1 VSATVAITCPECGSP
16 LDFDEGD
23 RTALCPACKSWLAI
37 SGDAGIT
44 RFVIHE
50 RLDEGEARS
59 SARKFLA
66 DERIDRRLSGSIT
79 YGAGRLYFLPFWKL
93 TGIACGWRLTERE
106 KAILEEHVDDNGV
119 RSSGRGMGQPVRELE
134 VVSRHVEYSTPA
146 TSLKGFGLRGVA
158 LASSVL
164 PLQGVN
170 FEEMAKRGV
179 VVDVIKQAG
188 QVRDEAL
195 AMVRGREGGAGVLRQ
210 NAHIN
215 LAQERF
221 SLIYYPVWRLE
232 FMHHDRI
239 YPVVV
244 DGINGSLLKAR
255 FPGAIRVRLF
265 SPLALVT
272 LLAYAWSIH
281 PLAGVAA
288 IALCAAILQRHL
300 GTLAPQRILTFFTG
314 WVERGEEVECG

>member
-1 VSATVAITCPECGSP
+1 VSSTVAIICPECGSP

-23 RTALCPACKSWLAI
+23 RSALCPACKTCLAI
-37 SGDAGIT
+37 GGDAGIT

-66 DERIDRRLSGSIT
+66 DERIDRRLSGSLT

-93 TGIACGWRLTERE
+93 TGVAWGWRLTEKESAVRE
-106 KAILEEHVDDNGV
+106 EDSDDNGLK
-119 RSSGRGMGQPVRELE
+119 SGRRVMGQPVRDLE
-134 VVSRHVEYSTPA
+134 VVSRHLEYSTPA

-170 FEEMAKRGV
+170 FEEMARRGV
-179 VVDVIKQAG
+179 VVDAVKQAS
-188 QVRDEAL
+188 QVRNEAL
-195 AMVRGREGGAGVLRQ
+195 ATARGQGGGAGVLRQ
-210 NAHIN
+210 NARIT

-232 FMHHDRI
+232 FVHRERA

-244 DGINGSLLKAR
+244 DGINGTILKAR
-255 FPGAIRVRLF
+255 FPGAVRVRLF
-265 SPLALVT
+265 SPLAVVT
-272 LLAYAWSIH
+272 LVVYAWSVH
-281 PLAGVAA
+281 ALAGVAA
-288 IALCAAILQRHL
+288 IALCIAILQRRL
-300 GTLAPQRILTFFTG
+300 GTLAPQRMLTFFTG

>member
-1 VSATVAITCPECGSP
+1 MSAPVAVICPECGSP
-16 LDFDEGD
+16 LDFNEGD
-23 RTALCPACKSWLAI
+23 RTARCPACKSCLAI

-44 RFVIHE
+44 RFVIPE

-59 SARKFLA
+59 RARKFLA
-66 DERIDRRLSGSIT
+66 DERIDQRLSGSIT
-79 YGAGRLYFLPFWKL
+79 YGAGQLYFLPFWKL
-93 TGIACGWRLTERE
+93 TGVACGWRLTERE
-106 KAILEEHVDDNGV
+106 KAVLEEGVDDNGI
-119 RSSGRGMGQPVRELE
+119 RSSSRGGQQVRELE
-134 VVSRHVEYSTPA
+134 VVSRHVDYSTPA

-179 VVDVIKQAG
+179 VVDVVTQAA

-195 AMVRGREGGAGVLRQ
+195 ALVRGQEGGTGVLRQ
-210 NAHIN
+210 SARIT

-232 FMHHDRI
+232 FVHHDRT

-244 DGINGSLLKAR
+244 DGINGSVLKAR

-265 SPLALVT
+265 PPLALVT
-272 LLAYAWSIH
+272 LLAYAGSIH

-288 IALCAAILQRHL
+288 TALCLAILQRHL
-300 GTLAPQRILTFFTG
+300 GTLDPQRVLTFFTG